1 MLKKAVIGSLVAALA
16 AGFVFGTDMFS
27 YARTACD
34 NVREAVKSEI
44 SPEFELAR
52 IRKQIDQLMPEI
64 RQHMTVVAEQSV
76 DVKDLQREIAAK
88 EVRLSRQRDEI
99 MARRNDLD
107 SGKDGFTYRAVSYSR
122 HEAEALLAEKFQAY
136 KIGEDVLSRE
146 RQILEAQQQTLRA
159 NQKKL
164 NSMMDRKETLAVSV
178 SQLEARLKTIQAT
191 EAVNQVEIDDTE
203 LAKVEQAIKALNH
216 SLDVRE
222 SLLEIEGHAVDPDI
236 FSEIDELEATD
247 THTNILSEI
256 DSHFGVDEGEY
267 AEVSHTSL

>member
-1 MLKKAVIGSLVAALA
+1 MLKKVVIGSLVTALA
-16 AGFVFGTDMFS
+16 AGFLFGTEMFS

-44 SPEFELAR
+44 SPEFELTR

-76 DVKDLQREIAAK
+76 DVKDMQREIAEK

-99 MARRNDLD
+99 MARRHDLD
-107 SGKDGFTYRAVSYSR
+107 SGKDGFTYRAVSYTR
-122 HEAEALLAEKFQAY
+122 HEAEALLAEKFEAY

-146 RQILEAQQQTLRA
+146 RQILEAQRQTLRA

-191 EAVNQVEIDDTE
+191 EAVNSVEIDDTE
-203 LAKVEQAIKALNH
+203 LAKVEKAIKALNH
-216 SLDVRE
+216 NLDVRE
-222 SLLEIEGHAVDPDI
+222 SLLEIEGHIIDPDI
-236 FSEIDELEATD
+236 FVEMDELETSD
-247 THTNILSEI
+247 VHTNILSEI
-256 DSHFGVDEGEY
+256 DSHFGVNEGEI
-267 AEVSHTSL
+267 AEVSHSSL